1 MWCSIQA
8 APTPGPVQAI
18 TASPDL
24 LRSRTDAARQ
34 RRQLKDPCRVKR
46 TTAGGRPIVGEYA
59 CNKRTPPGG
68 TWRNESRPS
77 LAPEPFAQ
85 ILKSWPATPARPR
98 SVETHFSQTPG
109 VGQVGQIQLDLP
121 AVEVEWQEVLRVQAP
136 FGDRAVPLRIRGLAR
151 VSQVKRSEH
160 FAALPPT
167 IIWWLR
173 STEKRRIL
181 RRMTYPITA
190 DSLCFDPKLH
200 RGSGDAGI
208 LDLRDQLR
216 DLPVLAAG
224 D

>member
-18 TASPDL
+18 TASSGL
-24 LRSRTDAARQ
+24 LRSRSHAVRQ

-46 TTAGGRPIVGEYA
+46 TAAGGRPIVGEYA
-59 CNKRTPPGG
+59 CNKRTRPGG

-77 LAPEPFAQ
+77 LAPEPFAH
-85 ILKSWPATPARPR
+85 ILKSWPVTPARPR
-98 SVETHFSQTPG
+98 SVETHCSQTPG

-151 VSQVKRSEH
+151 
-160 FAALPPT
+160 
-167 IIWWLR
+167 
-173 STEKRRIL
+173 RIL
-181 RRMTYPITA
+181 RGITYPITA